1 MKFKTKEKS
10 SMQKYTNRALAI
22 SFSLH
27 IALMLVVSPFLINHY
42 DAEKDKISAEILE
55 VDPEKRVKRRV
66 LPPRLRFIARAANAD
81 AASGS
86 PASSTYAPRVSAP
99 KALVHA
105 DVVPDVV
112 THADIP
118 QTDSP
123 SAASNASF
131 GEDRT
136 VGGPVVIKGNSGRGG
151 GGAGVGFEGPERR
164 GSSIGTQFA
173 HGTDG
178 VSEVGLDVP
187 TRIGTGLGIF
197 GTEVQPGHGFIGEVY
212 VPGGAI
218 SRMPNFDRLVPVY
231 TFATA
236 NLNVPTRNYTEGFP
250 TPKMQSV
257 IENFAIR
264 FRAELEINTPGM
276 YAFDIYSDDGSQLY
290 INGSLVVNNDG
301 IHPAM
306 SRQGR
311 IKLGTG
317 IHPVEIHYFQGP
329 RHAIALQWFYQPP
342 NGNRQIVPP
351 HVIYRPGKP
360 QMPDALKKLQ
370 QRLKRVQRKKGE
382 DREE

>member
-1 MKFKTKEKS
+1 
-10 SMQKYTNRALAI
+10 MQKYTNRALAI
-22 SFSLH
+22 SFGLH
-27 IALMLVVSPFLINHY
+27 IALMLVISPFLINHY

-55 VDPEKRVKRRV
+55 ADPEKRVKRRV

-81 AASGS
+81 AASDS

-99 KALVHA
+99 KAPVHT

-112 THADIP
+112 IHADIP
-118 QTDSP
+118 QTDSL

-136 VGGPVVIKGNSGRGG
+136 VGGTVVIKGNSGRGG
-151 GGAGVGFEGPERR
+151 GGASVGFEGPERR

-231 TFATA
+231 TFVTA

-317 IHPVEIHYFQGP
+317 IHPIEIHYFQGP

-342 NGNRQIVPP
+342 NGSRQIVPP